1 MAARACPNCLT
12 VVPAGEVVAHSND
25 LVCCNCKKPLAISD
39 LSRDLAVFLGLLAG
53 TVVWWGAAAHYSSGA
68 SPVGWVLPIL
78 FGYLALSIVTPAV
91 LMLTAD
97 LRLKPDEPA
106 KVSSE
111 VTPAHPTH

>member
-12 VVPAGEVVAHSND
+12 VFPAGEVVAHSND

-39 LSRDLAVFLGLLAG
+39 LSRDLAVFLGLVSGIA
-53 TVVWWGAAAHYSSGA
+53 VWYRTAVHYSSGA

-97 LRLKPDEPA
+97 LRLKPDEPV
-106 KVSSE
+106 KVSSG
-111 VTPAHPTH
+111 VTAVHPAH